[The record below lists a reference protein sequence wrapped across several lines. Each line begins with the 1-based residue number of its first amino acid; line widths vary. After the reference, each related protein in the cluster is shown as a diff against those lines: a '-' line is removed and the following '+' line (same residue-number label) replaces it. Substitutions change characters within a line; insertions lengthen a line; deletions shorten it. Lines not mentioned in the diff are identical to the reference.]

1 MTCSF
6 CCMRCSAR
14 DGSNKEPFLHPIYI
28 CMLNC
33 ICMKL
38 VNVHRKE
45 GFLKTDNARQGRRRL
60 EVIVFIGRPLRRA
73 GKGGLKAARNVKVG
87 SIFRWIRDVL

>member
-45 GFLKTDNARQGRRRL
+45 GFLKTDNARQGRGRL
-60 EVIVFIGRPLRRA
+60 EVIVFIGRPFA
-73 GKGGLKAARNVKVG
+73 KGWKGGFESCKECESGKH
-87 SIFRWIRDVL
+87 F